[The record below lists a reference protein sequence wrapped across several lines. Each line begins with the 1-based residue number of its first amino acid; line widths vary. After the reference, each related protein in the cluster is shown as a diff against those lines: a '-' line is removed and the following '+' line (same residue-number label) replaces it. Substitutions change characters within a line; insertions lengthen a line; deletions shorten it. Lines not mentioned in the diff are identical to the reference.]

1 MKIEIPKQFEKYF
14 KKDLIV
20 NIATNTTKIYP
31 REAYQEL
38 QFMLKYIYTIM
49 RDILLVKEDGIIK
62 PVKNTSKKDVYK
74 ALYTIQ
80 NLLRTNIVYL
90 CVDLDMGDKL

>member
-20 NIATNTTKIYP
+20 NIDTNTTKIYL
-31 REAYQEL
+31 REAYKEL

-49 RDILLVKEDGIIK
+49 RDILLVEEDGIIK

-80 NLLRTNIVYL
+80 NLLGTNMVYL
-90 CVDLDMGDKL
+90 CVDLDMGDKI